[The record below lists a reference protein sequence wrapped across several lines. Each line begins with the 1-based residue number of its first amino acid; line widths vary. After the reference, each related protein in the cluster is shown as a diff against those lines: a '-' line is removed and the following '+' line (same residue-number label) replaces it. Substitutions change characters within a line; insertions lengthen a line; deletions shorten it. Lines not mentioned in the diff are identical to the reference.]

1 MCCRL
6 RIVSTIFFAGTDR
19 MKAII
24 LSAGQGRRLMPLTAN
39 TPKCCLM
46 LAGKTLLEHQV
57 ESLAANGID
66 EIVVVTGF
74 GHRMVD
80 QVVSKIKGISVRT
93 LYNPFY
99 ALSDNLGTSW
109 VARHEMKDPF
119 LLANGDTLFEPSTLA
134 RLLSGEPTYPI
145 TLATDHKG
153 EYDDDDMKIIAEG
166 KQLKRVGKKLKM
178 ERVNGESIGMMV
190 FSQAGA
196 DAFVKKV
203 ETLMAGTGGLVRWYL
218 SAIDELARAGLVG
231 INSINGS
238 GWCEVDDHA
247 DLAYAEKTVSN
258 WNKQTCEPG
267 ACFSASTE
275 SVRRDMQ

>member
-1 MCCRL
+1 
-6 RIVSTIFFAGTDR
+6 

-57 ESLAANGID
+57 EALAANGID

-74 GHRMVD
+74 GHRVVD

-119 LLANGDTLFEPSTLA
+119 LLVNGDTLFEPSTLA
-134 RLLSGEPTYPI
+134 CLLSGESSYPI

-153 EYDDDDMKIIAEG
+153 QYDDDDMKIIADG
-166 KQLKRVGKKLKM
+166 QQLKRVGKKLKM
-178 ERVNGESIGMMV
+178 ETVNGESIGMMV
-190 FSQAGA
+190 FNQAGA
-196 DAFVKKV
+196 DAFVTKV
-203 ETLMAGTGGLVRWYL
+203 EALMAGTGGLVRWYL
-218 SAIDELARAGLVG
+218 SAIDELAMAGLVG
-231 INSINGS
+231 INSVSGS

-247 DLAYAEKTVSN
+247 DLAHAEKTVSK
-258 WNKQTCEPG
+258 WDHQAVETR
-267 ACFSASTE
+267 ACISARTE
-275 SVRRDMQ
+275 NVSKGMQ